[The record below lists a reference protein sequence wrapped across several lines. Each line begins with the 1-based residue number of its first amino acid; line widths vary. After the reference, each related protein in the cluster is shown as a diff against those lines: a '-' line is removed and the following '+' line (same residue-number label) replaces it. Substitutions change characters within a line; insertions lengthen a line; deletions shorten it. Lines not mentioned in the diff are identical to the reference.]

1 MSIHASL
8 RTRGK
13 LVRER
18 NVWSRLERLLFL
30 EKEGKW
36 KEGDS
41 IFGLPKVR
49 TRLKGA
55 AKKKAKKAAAEP
67 GAEGTAAATAT
78 TAAAPAPAAK
88 PSQASVK
95 AAAKE
100 AAAEKKKERGG
111 KGAK

>member
-67 GAEGTAAATAT
+67 GAEGTAVAAATT
-78 TAAAPAPAAK
+78 TAAAPAAK

>member
-13 LVRER
+13 LTRER

-36 KEGDS
+36 KDGDS

-67 GAEGTAAATAT
+67 GAEGTAAATT
-78 TAAAPAPAAK
+78 VAAPEPAAK

-95 AAAKE
+95 AAAKA

>member
-67 GAEGTAAATAT
+67 GAEGTAAAAAPATT
-78 TAAAPAPAAK
+78 TAAPAK
-88 PSQASVK
+88 PSQAAVK

>member
-13 LVRER
+13 LTRER

-36 KEGDS
+36 KDGDS

-67 GAEGTAAATAT
+67 GAEGTAAT
-78 TAAAPAPAAK
+78 TVAAPEPAAK

-95 AAAKE
+95 AAAKA

>member
-1 MSIHASL
+1 MSIHSSL

-18 NVWSRLERLLFL
+18 NVWSRLERILFL
-30 EKEGKW
+30 QKEGNW
-36 KEGDS
+36 KEGAS

-49 TRLKGA
+49 TRLKSA
-55 AKKKAKKAAAEP
+55 AKKKPKKAAAEP
-67 GAEGTAAATAT
+67 GAEGVAV
-78 TAAAPAPAAK
+78 AAAPTPAAK
-88 PSQASVK
+88 PSPAAAK

-100 AAAEKKKERGG
+100 AAAERKKERGG

>member
-13 LVRER
+13 LTRER

-36 KEGDS
+36 KDGDS

-55 AKKKAKKAAAEP
+55 AKKKAKKAAVEP
-67 GAEGTAAATAT
+67 GAEGAAATT
-78 TAAAPAPAAK
+78 VAAPEPAAK

-95 AAAKE
+95 AAAKA
-100 AAAEKKKERGG
+100 AAAETKKERGG

>member
-55 AKKKAKKAAAEP
+55 AKKKVKKAAAEP
-67 GAEGTAAATAT
+67 GAEGTAAAPVT
-78 TAAAPAPAAK
+78 TAAPAAK
-88 PSQASVK
+88 PSQAAVK

>member
-13 LVRER
+13 LTRER

-36 KEGDS
+36 KDGDS

-55 AKKKAKKAAAEP
+55 AKKKAKKAAVEP
-67 GAEGTAAATAT
+67 GAEGAAATT
-78 TAAAPAPAAK
+78 VAAPEPAAK

-95 AAAKE
+95 AAAKA

>member
-49 TRLKGA
+49 TRMKGA

-67 GAEGTAAATAT
+67 GAEGTVAATT
-78 TAAAPAPAAK
+78 TAPPAPAAK
-88 PSQASVK
+88 PSQAAVK

-100 AAAEKKKERGG
+100 AAAERKKERGG

>member
-13 LVRER
+13 LVRQR
-18 NVWSRLERLLFL
+18 NVWSRLERILFL

-49 TRLKGA
+49 TRLKSA
-55 AKKKAKKAAAEP
+55 AKKKAKKVAAEGAP
-67 GAEGTAAATAT
+67 GAEGAVAAPV
-78 TAAAPAPAAK
+78 AAAPAKPSPAA
-88 PSQASVK
+88 AK

-100 AAAEKKKERGG
+100 AAAERKKERGG